1 MLARIIRRIRVTTV
15 AMAAILAGGLI
26 VVGTTGLYGTPLA
39 AIVALQE
46 EPCST
51 IQSEYCTPG
60 PHEYQ
65 GGCEGID
72 CYSDMEFCCIEM
84 Q

>member
-1 MLARIIRRIRVTTV
+1 MLLRSIRKVPSAVAAGATMLA
-15 AMAAILAGGLI
+15 LSLI
-26 VVGTTGLYGTPLA
+26 VTGHSRLDGT
-39 AIVALQE
+39 ALQE
-46 EPCST
+46 EPCS
-51 IQSEYCTPG
+51 IIVSEYCTPG

-65 GGCEGID
+65 GQCEGID